1 MSRDKAAKR
10 PKLAREGAGGRLR
23 YFLERALLNIRQNV
37 LVNVLTVAT
46 ISLAF
51 LILSLFLLLYVNL
64 ERVTESWSD
73 RVQIAAYFDRE
84 LAPGEVSALT
94 GKIRALE
101 GTAGITYISRQEA
114 LKRFS
119 GRLKGQESL
128 LSGVTSEILPSSL
141 EIRLKRDSRDS
152 DSIAVYVSRLKKIPE
167 ITEVQYGEEWV
178 QRFTDFMNLIRFAG
192 FLVGGFLVLAVV
204 FIVANT
210 IKLTIFSRKDEL
222 ELMGLVGA
230 TRWFIKAP
238 FLIEGVLQGVMG
250 VSVAILVLSGV
261 YMVFLHNA
269 DIFFS
274 FHTMVSGLLF
284 LPISYLAALLLGGA
298 ALGFVGSLASL
309 KRFISL

>member
-1 MSRDKAAKR
+1 MPRDKAKR

-23 YFLERALLNIRQNV
+23 YFLERAFLNIRQNV

-94 GKIRALE
+94 GKIRAIE
-101 GTAGITYISRQEA
+101 GTAGVTYISRQEA

-152 DSIAVYVSRLKKIPE
+152 DAIAAYVSRLKKIPE

-192 FLVGGFLVLAVV
+192 LLVGGFLVLAVV

-238 FLIEGVLQGVMG
+238 FLIEGVLQGVLG

-261 YMVFLHNA
+261 YMIFLHNA

-298 ALGFVGSLASL
+298 ALGFIGSLASL

>member
-1 MSRDKAAKR
+1 MPRDKAKR

-23 YFLERALLNIRQNV
+23 YFLERAFLNIRQNV

-94 GKIRALE
+94 GKIRAIE
-101 GTAGITYISRQEA
+101 GTAGVTYISRQEA

-152 DSIAVYVSRLKKIPE
+152 DAIAAYVSRLKKIPE

-192 FLVGGFLVLAVV
+192 LLVGGFLVLAVV

-238 FLIEGVLQGVMG
+238 FLIEGVLQGVLG

-261 YMVFLHNA
+261 YMIFLHNA

>member
-1 MSRDKAAKR
+1 MSRDKKAKR
-10 PKLAREGAGGRLR
+10 PKLAREGAGGRFR
-23 YFLERALLNIRQNV
+23 YFLERAFLNIRQNL
-37 LVNVLTVAT
+37 LVNILTIGT

-64 ERVTESWSD
+64 ERATESWSD

-84 LAPGEVSALT
+84 LSPGEVADFSR
-94 GKIRALE
+94 KIRE
-101 GTAGITYISRQEA
+101 IDGTAGVTYISRQEA

-128 LSGVTSEILPSSL
+128 LNGVTSEILPSSL

-152 DSIAVYVSRLKKIPE
+152 ESIAVYVGRLKRIPA

-178 QRFTDFMNLIRFAG
+178 QRFTDFMNLIRFIGA
-192 FLVGGFLVLAVV
+192 LVGGFIVLAVV

-230 TRWFIKAP
+230 TRWFIKIP
-238 FLIEGVLQGVMG
+238 FLIEGVVQGVVG
-250 VSVAILVLSGV
+250 AAAALLVLSGV
-261 YMVFLHNA
+261 YLAFLHNA

-274 FHTMVSGLLF
+274 FNPMVSGLLF
-284 LPISYLAALLLGGA
+284 LPFPYSAGLLAGGA
-298 ALGFVGSLASL
+298 ALGFLGSLASL

>member
-1 MSRDKAAKR
+1 MSRDKVAKR
-10 PKLAREGAGGRLR
+10 PKLAREGAGGRFR
-23 YFLERALLNIRQNV
+23 YFLERALLNIRQNL
-37 LVNVLTVAT
+37 LVNLITVGT

-64 ERVTESWSD
+64 ERVTENWSD
-73 RVQIAAYFDRE
+73 RVQVAAYFDRE
-84 LAPGEVSALT
+84 LSPGEIASLT
-94 GKIRALE
+94 GKIRAIA
-101 GTAGITYISRQEA
+101 GTAGVTYISRQEA

-128 LSGVTSEILPSSL
+128 LNGVTPDILPSSL

-152 DSIAVYVSRLKKIPE
+152 ESITTYVSRLKKIPE

-178 QRFTDFMNLIRFAG
+178 RRFTDFLNLVRFIGA
-192 FLVGGFLVLAVV
+192 LVGGFLVLAVV

-238 FLIEGVLQGVMG
+238 FLIEGILQGVAG
-250 VSVAILVLSGV
+250 VAVSILVLSGV
-261 YMVFLHNA
+261 YMAFLHNA
-269 DIFFS
+269 DILIS
-274 FHTMVSGLLF
+274 FNPMLSGLLF
-284 LPISYLAALLLGGA
+284 LPIEYLAALLAGGA
-298 ALGFVGSLASL
+298 ALGFLGSLASL

>member
-1 MSRDKAAKR
+1 MSRDNAAKR

-23 YFLERALLNIRQNV
+23 YFLERAFLNIRQNV

-94 GKIRALE
+94 GKIRAIE
-101 GTAGITYISRQEA
+101 GTAGVTYISRQEA

-128 LSGVTSEILPSSL
+128 LIGVNSEILPSSL

-152 DSIAVYVSRLKKIPE
+152 DSIASYVSRLKKIPE

-178 QRFTDFMNLIRFAG
+178 QRFTDFMNLIRFTG
-192 FLVGGFLVLAVV
+192 VLVGGFLVLAVV

-238 FLIEGVLQGVMG
+238 FLIEGVLQGVLG

>member
-1 MSRDKAAKR
+1 MSRDKSAKR

-23 YFLERALLNIRQNV
+23 YFLERAFLNIRQNV

-94 GKIRALE
+94 GKIRAIE
-101 GTAGITYISRQEA
+101 GTAGVTYISRQEA

-152 DSIAVYVSRLKKIPE
+152 ESIAAYVSRLKKIPE

-192 FLVGGFLVLAVV
+192 LLVGGFLVLAVV

-238 FLIEGVLQGVMG
+238 FLIEGVLQGVLG
-250 VSVAILVLSGV
+250 VSLAILVLSGV

>member
-23 YFLERALLNIRQNV
+23 YFLERAFLNIRQNV

-94 GKIRALE
+94 GKIRAIE
-101 GTAGITYISRQEA
+101 GTAGVTYISRQEA

-152 DSIAVYVSRLKKIPE
+152 DSIAAYVSRLKKIPE

-192 FLVGGFLVLAVV
+192 LLVGGFLVLAVV

-238 FLIEGVLQGVMG
+238 FLIEGVLQGVLG